1 MLPYEHPPAAPP
13 PALLFKK
20 RFFLFKKR
28 YGPFYFILKKLL
40 FLANRRQAGLKPLS
54 QSATSGIK
62 TSKPISDKRFWSF
75 YFNFVFKTFV
85 FSQSAT
91 SGIKTSK
98 PISDK
103 RDKNI

>member
-28 YGPFYFILKKLL
+28 YGPFYFT
-40 FLANRRQAGLKPLS
+40 FL
-54 QSATSGIK
+54 
-62 TSKPISDKRFWSF
+62 
-75 YFNFVFKTFV
+75 KTFV

-103 RDKNI
+103 RDKNL